1 MGLSR
6 NHLSHFGTLAPNVHA
21 ALCCN
26 GLPIT
31 RGTATVTLLADWVS
45 GERDALI
52 DVLLGS
58 AGPNRNPPEPLLSA
72 GVNLNLHR
80 GQRRAGL
87 QS

>member
-1 MGLSR
+1 MGASMGLSR

-26 GLPIT
+26 GLAIT

-52 DVLLGS
+52 DVLRGLRRPQPQP
-58 AGPNRNPPEPLLSA
+58 AG
-72 GVNLNLHR
+72 
-80 GQRRAGL
+80 
-87 QS
+87 